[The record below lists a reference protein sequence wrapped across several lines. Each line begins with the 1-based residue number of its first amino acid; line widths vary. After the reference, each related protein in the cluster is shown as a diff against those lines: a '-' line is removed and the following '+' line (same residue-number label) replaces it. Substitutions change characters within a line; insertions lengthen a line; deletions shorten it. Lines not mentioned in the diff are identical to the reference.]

1 MRAVTTER
9 ETRVCRAASAK
20 LLDSATRTKVSIAA
34 KRSMFAPSVGAA
46 LTASAAAYGAVPD
59 AINSECGIAR
69 RFKAQVTAMRLHS
82 ESRRYSLAP
91 RPTHKT

>member
-34 KRSMFAPSVGAA
+34 KRFISVRSVGVA
-46 LTASAAAYGAVPD
+46 LAGQRDP
-59 AINSECGIAR
+59 
-69 RFKAQVTAMRLHS
+69 
-82 ESRRYSLAP
+82 
-91 RPTHKT
+91 